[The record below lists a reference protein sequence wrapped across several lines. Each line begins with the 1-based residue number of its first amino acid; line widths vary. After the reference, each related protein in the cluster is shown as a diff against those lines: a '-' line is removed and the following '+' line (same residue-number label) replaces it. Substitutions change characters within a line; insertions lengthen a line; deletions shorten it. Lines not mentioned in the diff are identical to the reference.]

1 MIQKS
6 AAPQGQDGLTVR
18 PMLPDKAVEG
28 PRRLSNW
35 VPRGRQVLAARSM
48 PADAAAGSRT
58 RAAERG
64 GILVWLAMGFFL
76 IAGLLLLS
84 GFFLFHTIKVRN
96 AGDEVHVDTP
106 FGSVNVQHGNNGRP
120 ESLGIPLYPNSKVA
134 GKGGTANVDFS
145 EVFGDK
151 DLHIVAGKWE
161 TTDPIDKVQ
170 KYYEDKFPDISVV
183 QHDGEVEMHGADRRG
198 KRVIVLRSRHG
209 LTEISLASVGEPKA
223 N

>member
-6 AAPQGQDGLTVR
+6 ATPRRRDVLAHR
-18 PMLPDKAVEG
+18 AMLPTNSANLPDGCPA
-28 PRRLSNW
+28 N
-35 VPRGRQVLAARSM
+35 AR
-48 PADAAAGSRT
+48 
-58 RAAERG
+58 ERG
-64 GILVWLAMGFFL
+64 GVLAWLAISFLL
-76 IAGLLLLS
+76 IAGLLLMS

-96 AGDEVHVDTP
+96 AGNEVHVDTP
-106 FGSVNVQHGNNGRP
+106 FGSVNVQHGNNGHP
-120 ESLGIPLYPNSKVA
+120 ESLGIPLYPNSRIA
-134 GKGGTANVDFS
+134 GKGETANVDFS
-145 EVFGDK
+145 ELFGDK

-183 QHDGEVEMHGADRRG
+183 QHNGEVEMHGADRRG
-198 KRVIVLRSRHG
+198 KRVIVLRSRRG